1 MMFLNDEST
10 NFRGSIANTSIAYAS
25 EIGGVSQNNLAAS
38 VITSYLDVDIE
49 EVDDRLEEL

>member
-1 MMFLNDEST
+1 M
-10 NFRGSIANTSIAYAS
+10 NFRGSIANTSIAAAS
-25 EIGGVSQNNLAAS
+25 EIGGVSQNNLGGS